1 MSPEF
6 RPVIYRRY
14 VDDTLLLFHKINEI
28 EKFKNKLNL
37 QHSNVKYTSKIQMNK
52 LLFLLDSKIVK
63 ENSKFI
69 HSLNCLLEA
78 YIQWCVN
85 KL

>member
-1 MSPEF
+1 MPPEF

-28 EKFKNKLNL
+28 EKFKTKLNL

-52 LLFLLDSKIVK
+52 LLFLLDGKIAR

-69 HSLNCLLEA
+69 HSLNCLSQA
-78 YIQWCVN
+78 YIQ
-85 KL
+85 

>member
-1 MSPEF
+1 MFPEF

-28 EKFKNKLNL
+28 EKSKNKLNL
-37 QHSNVKYTSKIQMNK
+37 QHSNFKYTSKIQMNK
-52 LLFLLDSKIVK
+52 LLFLLDSKIAR

-69 HSLNCLLEA
+69 HSLNCLLQA
-78 YIQWCVN
+78 YIQ
-85 KL
+85 